1 MPTLKEIEIY
11 LKGLWLLLKQDPA
24 GFAYLDFSDR
34 GAARSFWSIAWSL
47 PAILLSFAWWRV
59 LFLEGQAQ
67 GAATGALFFFRLAL
81 VEAANWLV
89 PVILL
94 GLLCWMVGLGEK
106 FAALVVVTNWLA
118 LPASYAYG
126 LLVLI
131 MMLVPDLSGLVALLW
146 FLLMVTLIAILFRI
160 VRMIIGDHLLTIST
174 IVMVVLVP
182 SMILAEGLE
191 RYLGVYPG

>member
-11 LKGLWLLLKQDPA
+11 LKGLWLLVKQDPA
-24 GFAYLDFSDR
+24 GFSHLDFSDR
-34 GAARSFWSIAWSL
+34 GAARSFWSIAWAL

-59 LFLEGQAQ
+59 LFLEGQAT
-67 GAATGALFFFRLAL
+67 GTATGPLFFFRLTL

-94 GLLCWMVGLGEK
+94 GVLCWMVGLGEK
-106 FAALVVVTNWLA
+106 FASLVVVINWLA

-126 LLVLI
+126 VLVLI
-131 MMLVPDLSGLVALLW
+131 MMLLPGLSGLVALLW

-160 VRMIIGDHLLTIST
+160 VRMIVGDHLLTIST

-182 SMILAEGLE
+182 SMILAELLE

>member
-11 LKGLWLLLKQDPA
+11 LKGLWLLVKRDPA
-24 GFAYLDFSDR
+24 GFSHLDFSDR
-34 GAARSFWSIAWSL
+34 GAGRSFWSIAWAL

-59 LFLEGQAQ
+59 LFLEVQPPGT
-67 GAATGALFFFRLAL
+67 ATGALFFFRLTL

-94 GLLCWMVGLGEK
+94 GVLCWMVGLGEK

-131 MMLVPDLSGLVALLW
+131 MMLFPSLSGLVALLW
-146 FLLMVTLIAILFRI
+146 FLLMVTLIAMLFRI

-182 SMILAEGLE
+182 SMILAELLE

>member
-11 LKGLWLLLKQDPA
+11 LKGLWLLVKQDPT
-24 GFAYLDFSDR
+24 GFSHLDFSDR
-34 GAARSFWSIAWSL
+34 GAARSFWSIAWAL

-59 LFLEGQAQ
+59 LFLEGQAA
-67 GAATGALFFFRLAL
+67 GTTTGVLFFFRLAL

-106 FAALVVVTNWLA
+106 FASLVVVINWLA

-131 MMLVPDLSGLVALLW
+131 MMLMPSLSGLVALLW

-160 VRMIIGDHLLTIST
+160 VRMIIGDHLLTVST
-174 IVMVVLVP
+174 IIMVVLVP
-182 SMILAEGLE
+182 SMILAEVLE

>member
-11 LKGLWLLLKQDPA
+11 LKGLWLLVKQDPA
-24 GFAYLDFSDR
+24 GFSHLDFTDR
-34 GAARSFWSIAWSL
+34 GAARSFWSIAWAL

-59 LFLEGQAQ
+59 LFLEGQPT
-67 GAATGALFFFRLAL
+67 GTTTGALFFFRLAL
-81 VEAANWLV
+81 VEAANWLM

-94 GLLCWMVGLGEK
+94 GVLCWMVGLGEK
-106 FAALVVVTNWLA
+106 FSALVVVTNWLA

-131 MMLVPDLSGLVALLW
+131 MMLLPSLSGLVALLW
-146 FLLMVTLIAILFRI
+146 FMLMVTLIAMLFRI
-160 VRMIIGDHLLTIST
+160 VRMIIGDHLLTVST
-174 IVMVVLVP
+174 IIMVVLVP
-182 SMILAEGLE
+182 TMILAEVLE

>member
-11 LKGLWLLLKQDPA
+11 LKGLWLLVKQDPA
-24 GFAYLDFSDR
+24 GFSHLDFSDR
-34 GAARSFWSIAWSL
+34 GAARSFWSIAWAL

-59 LFLEGQAQ
+59 LFLEGQAT
-67 GAATGALFFFRLAL
+67 GTATGPLFFFRLTL

-94 GLLCWMVGLGEK
+94 GVLCWMVGLGEK
-106 FAALVVVTNWLA
+106 FASLVVVINWLA

-126 LLVLI
+126 VLVLI
-131 MMLVPDLSGLVALLW
+131 MMLLPGLSGLVALLW

-160 VRMIIGDHLLTIST
+160 VRMIVGDHLLTIST
-174 IVMVVLVP
+174 IVMVALVP
-182 SMILAEGLE
+182 SMILAELLE

>member
-11 LKGLWLLLKQDPA
+11 LKGLWLLVKQDPA
-24 GFAYLDFSDR
+24 GFAHLDFSDR
-34 GAARSFWSIAWSL
+34 GAARSFWSIAWAL

-59 LFLEGQAQ
+59 LFLEGQPT
-67 GAATGALFFFRLAL
+67 GTATGLLFFFRLTL

-94 GLLCWMVGLGEK
+94 GVLCWMVGLGEK

-131 MMLVPDLSGLVALLW
+131 MMLLPSLSGLVALLW

-160 VRMIIGDHLLTIST
+160 VRMIIGDHLLTVST
-174 IVMVVLVP
+174 IIMVVLVP
-182 SMILAEGLE
+182 SMILAEVLE

>member
-11 LKGLWLLLKQDPA
+11 LKGLWLLVKQNPA
-24 GFAYLDFSDR
+24 GFSHLDFTDR
-34 GAARSFWSIAWSL
+34 GAARSFWSIAWAL

-59 LFLEGQAQ
+59 LFLEAQ
-67 GAATGALFFFRLAL
+67 PASTATGALFFFRLAL
-81 VEAANWLV
+81 VEAANWLL

-106 FAALVVVTNWLA
+106 FSALVVVTNWLA

-131 MMLVPDLSGLVALLW
+131 MMLLPSLSGLVALLW
-146 FLLMVTLIAILFRI
+146 FMLMVTLIAMLFRI
-160 VRMIIGDHLLTIST
+160 VRMIIGDHLLTVST
-174 IVMVVLVP
+174 IIMVVLVP
-182 SMILAEGLE
+182 SMILAEVLE